1 MTFLICRLVEFT
13 HKADMMKALER
24 MNGKELNG
32 RKIELTEDKTTQKRR
47 RRCVRDFYDVCG
59 YVVQPK

>member
-1 MTFLICRLVEFT
+1 
-13 HKADMMKALER
+13 MMKALER

-47 RRCVRDFYDVCG
+47 RRCVRDV
-59 YVVQPK
+59 